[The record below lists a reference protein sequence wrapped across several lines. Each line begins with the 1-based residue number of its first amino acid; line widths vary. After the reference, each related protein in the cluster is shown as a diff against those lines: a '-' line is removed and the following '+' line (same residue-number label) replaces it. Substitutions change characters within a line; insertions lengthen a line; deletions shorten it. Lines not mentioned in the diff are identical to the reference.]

1 MAPRDPFAPKD
12 PLFQAVSAPRR
23 LPLSALATRRVKANG
38 VFPADFDAPR
48 RPVPEPVP
56 EPAPEPEVIVPSFSA
71 AELEE
76 ARRAAFR
83 EGQEA
88 GRLAAAKEADAA
100 GAAALATLARDL
112 APATEAARAL
122 QEQAAESVTRLLLG
136 ALVALHPSLS
146 RQLAEADLA
155 AMAEALLP
163 ALAEQPRLTIHL
175 APAQAAALRPRL
187 TEMAAHAHFNGRL
200 EVREDATLAEA
211 AALFSWS
218 TGAASR
224 DPDRAREALVAALDA
239 VGLSP
244 TLPTQASQV
253 PHVMEAA
260 Q

>member
-1 MAPRDPFAPKD
+1 MAPRDPFASKD
-12 PLFQAVSAPRR
+12 PVFQAVSAPRR

-48 RPVPEPVP
+48 RPVPEP
-56 EPAPEPEVIVPSFSA
+56 APEPEVIVPSFSA
-71 AELEE
+71 TQLEE
-76 ARRAAFR
+76 ARRTAFR

-122 QEQAAESVTRLLLG
+122 QEQAAESAARLLLG
-136 ALVALHPSLS
+136 ALLALHPSLC
-146 RQLAEADLA
+146 RQLAEADLS

-163 ALAEQPRLTIHL
+163 ALAEEPRLTIHL

-187 TEMAAHAHFNGRL
+187 TDMATRAHFNGRL

-218 TGAASR
+218 TGEASR

-244 TLPTQASQV
+244 TLPTQDSQV